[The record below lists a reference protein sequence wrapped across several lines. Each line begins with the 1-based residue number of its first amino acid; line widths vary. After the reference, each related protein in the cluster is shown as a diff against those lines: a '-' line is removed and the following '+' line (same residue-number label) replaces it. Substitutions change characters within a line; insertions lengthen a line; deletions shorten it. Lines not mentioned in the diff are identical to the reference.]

1 MTSKTETTLRQRGPY
16 WILALLLAGASSFLL
31 WPFFPALFF
40 GTILSLAL
48 FPIVRKVE
56 SFGPSR
62 TWATFLVLGTLTS
75 FMFVPSLIFVIRG
88 ATLLT
93 QTFRDP
99 NRIQQIQTFI
109 ESLIHPVLSR
119 LEQFNISDEQIRSH
133 VTRAL
138 ETGTQFGLKIFS
150 DFISALP
157 QIFLF
162 SVVLVLATFV
172 FLIGAE
178 QFQNFFQRLF
188 RMKDLQREKY
198 VRIFQSCSQQ
208 VFLSN
213 VLTGFLQSLVVTLG
227 ALLSGYPELFLIFF
241 ITFVTSFIPIIGAG
255 PVALV
260 LGIAGFLNQDYS
272 AGIIMLI
279 TAGLAGS
286 SDNVLRPYLATLGDI
301 KVPVF
306 LSFLSVLGGVLVFGL
321 PGLFVGPLL
330 ISWAWGLLPV
340 IYRDLFPAEVD

>member
-1 MTSKTETTLRQRGPY
+1 MASTTETTLRERGPY
-16 WILALLLAGASSFLL
+16 WTLALLLAGASSYLL

-48 FPIVRKVE
+48 FPLVQKVE

-62 TWATFLVLGTLTS
+62 LWATFIVLGALTS
-75 FMFVPSLIFVIRG
+75 FMFIPSLIFVIRG
-88 ATLLT
+88 ATVLT
-93 QTFRDP
+93 QTFKDQG
-99 NRIQQIQTFI
+99 RIEQIQKFI
-109 ESLIHPVLSR
+109 ENLIHPVLAR
-119 LEQFNISDEQIRSH
+119 LEQFNLSDEQIRTH

-138 ETGTQFGLKIFS
+138 ETGTQFGLKLFS
-150 DFISALP
+150 DFISTLP

-172 FLIGAE
+172 FLISAE
-178 QFQNFFQRLF
+178 HFQKFFQRLF
-188 RMKDLQREKY
+188 RMKDPQRESY

-255 PVALV
+255 PIALALSV
-260 LGIAGFLNQDYS
+260 AGFLNQDYS

-279 TAGLAGS
+279 TAALAGS
-286 SDNVLRPYLATLGDI
+286 SDNVLRPYLATLGNI

-306 LSFLSVLGGVLVFGL
+306 LSFLSVLGGVLVLGL
-321 PGLFVGPLL
+321 PGLFVGPLV

-340 IYRDLFPAEVD
+340 IYRDLFPSEVD